1 MEQPRS
7 FLSALWWCDQV
18 ETLAVAIAMA
28 LVLKF
33 FVIEAYQIPTGSM
46 QPTMLGDAGADVR
59 DRVLA
64 DKLCTMLRDPRRYE
78 VMIFRFPWDERRLYV
93 KRIVG
98 LPGETLE
105 IQGGDLWAD
114 GKIAR
119 KPDQVN
125 DTVFKTIFPVHEGG
139 MDVGRAFSAGA
150 GVTVAGNRA
159 SFAADA
165 TGELRLRETVRA
177 DYLHGYDPAWKIQPP
192 AVVEGLDTPV
202 SDLELDARV
211 AFGPGATELSI
222 AFTSD
227 EGDTVLRLT
236 PGPASGGGEA
246 QAVLSLQP
254 EGGGPAREL
263 GRRSLPAGE
272 LRAGGT
278 VRVVARD
285 ADRQFVLFVDGDEW
299 LRVAD
304 DASGPRTDHP
314 RKALVAVALRGG
326 GEVDEL
332 VVRRDIFYLPA
343 RETRQKRWEIPDDS
357 YFAMGDNTQGSYDS
371 RGWRLRTYTFKPGT
385 VRDGSGNPVMS
396 WTGFDFDNQ
405 RAPDANP
412 RKLGGGRL
420 SFADIHGDS
429 VEFNDRDVVR
439 EDRQQVPFID
449 RRNLLGKA
457 IAVFWPVF
465 RPFRWAMEVWD

>member
-1 MEQPRS
+1 MAGPRS
-7 FLSALWWCDQV
+7 FGTAFWWCDQV

-46 QPTMLGDAGADVR
+46 QPTMMGDAATGIQ

-105 IQGGDLWAD
+105 IAGGDLWAD

-125 DTVFKTIFPVHEGG
+125 DSVFKAIFPVHDEG

-150 GVTVAGNRA
+150 GVTVSGQRA
-159 SFAADA
+159 TFAPDA

-192 AVVEGLDTPV
+192 PVVEGLETPV

-211 AFGPGATELSI
+211 AFGPAATEL
-222 AFTSD
+222 ALTFTSD
-227 EGDTVLRLT
+227 EGETVLRLT
-236 PGPASGGGEA
+236 PAPAAGSEA
-246 QAVLSLQP
+246 LAVLSLQP
-254 EGGGPAREL
+254 ADGGPAREL
-263 GRRSLPAGE
+263 GRRAGPAGE

-278 VRVVARD
+278 ARVKARD
-285 ADRQFVLFVDGDEW
+285 ADRQLVLWVDGDEW

-304 DASGPRTDHP
+304 DVSGPRTDHP
-314 RKALVAVALRGG
+314 RKALAALSLRGG

-332 VVRRDIFYLPA
+332 VVRRDIYYLPA
-343 RETRQKRWEIPDDS
+343 RETRQRRWEIPEDS

-371 RGWRLRTYTFKPGT
+371 RSWRMLEFDLRDR
-385 VRDGSGNPVMS
+385 VIR
-396 WTGFDFDNQ
+396 GFDFDN
-405 RAPDANP
+405 RTAPDCNP
-412 RKLGGGRL
+412 RKLPDGRL
-420 SFADIHGDS
+420 VFADVHGN
-429 VEFNDRDVVR
+429 EFTFSEAELVGPPKT
-439 EDRQQVPFID
+439 EPAPFIH
-449 RRNLLGKA
+449 RRFLLGKA
-457 IAVFWPVF
+457 VAVFWPIPPF
-465 RPFRWAMEVWD
+465 GPFRWKLIR

>member
-1 MEQPRS
+1 MGRPRD
-7 FLSALWWCDQV
+7 LWLCDQV

-105 IQGGDLWAD
+105 ILGGDLWAD

-125 DTVFKTIFPVHEGG
+125 DSVFKAIFPVHDGG
-139 MDVGRAFSAGA
+139 MDVGRAFSAGP
-150 GVTVAGNRA
+150 GVTVSGNRA
-159 SFAADA
+159 SFAPDA

-192 AVVEGLDTPV
+192 PVVEGLDTPV

-211 AFGPGATELSI
+211 ALGPGASELSI

-227 EGDTVLRLT
+227 EGDTVLT
-236 PGPASGGGEA
+236 FEVPDATGEPEV
-246 QAVLSLQP
+246 VLSLRP
-254 EGGGPAREL
+254 ADGGPAREL
-263 GRRSLPAGE
+263 GRRSVPGRIGRPGSRFDL
-272 LRAGGT
+272 
-278 VRVVARD
+278 VARD

-304 DASGPRTDHP
+304 DASGPRADHP

-326 GEVDEL
+326 GELDEL

-371 RGWRLRTYTFKPGT
+371 RSWRMLEFDLKDR
-385 VRDGSGNPVMS
+385 VIR
-396 WTGFDFDNQ
+396 GFDFDN
-405 RAPDANP
+405 RTAPDCNP
-412 RKLGGGRL
+412 RRLPDGRMV
-420 SFADIHGDS
+420 FADVHGN
-429 VEFNDRDVVR
+429 EFTFSEADLAGPPRS
-439 EDRQQVPFID
+439 EPAPFIH
-449 RRNLLGKA
+449 RRYLLGKA
-457 IAVFWPVF
+457 VAVFWPIPPF
-465 RPFRWAMEVWD
+465 GPFRWKLIR

>member
-1 MEQPRS
+1 MSRPVD
-7 FLSALWWCDQV
+7 LWIGDQV

-33 FVIEAYQIPTGSM
+33 FVVEAYQIPTGSM

-105 IQGGDLWAD
+105 ILGGDLWAD

-125 DTVFKTIFPVHEGG
+125 DSVFKSIFPVHDGG

-150 GVTVAGNRA
+150 GVTVSGGRA
-159 SFAADA
+159 TFAPDA

-192 AVVEGLDTPV
+192 PVVEGPDTPV

-211 AFGPGATELSI
+211 ALGPGATELSI
-222 AFTSD
+222 TFTSD

-236 PGPASGGGEA
+236 PGPAGGGGEA
-246 QAVLSLQP
+246 QAVLSLEP
-254 EGGGPAREL
+254 DGGGPAREL
-263 GRRSLPAGE
+263 GRRSLPADG

-278 VRVVARD
+278 ARIQARD

-304 DASGPRTDHP
+304 DTSGPRTDHP

-326 GEVDEL
+326 GEVDEIA
-332 VVRRDIFYLPA
+332 VKRDIFYLPA
-343 RETRQKRWEIPDDS
+343 RETRQRRWEIPDDS

-371 RGWRLRTYTFKPGT
+371 RSWRLLEYDLKDRAI
-385 VRDGSGNPVMS
+385 R
-396 WTGFDFDNQ
+396 GFDFDN
-405 RAPDANP
+405 RTAPDCNP
-412 RKLGGGRL
+412 RKLADGRIV
-420 SFADIHGDS
+420 FADVHGN
-429 VEFNDRDVVR
+429 EFNFSEADLTGPPKH
-439 EDRQQVPFID
+439 EPAPFID
-449 RRNLLGKA
+449 RRYLLGKA
-457 IAVFWPVF
+457 VAVFWPIPPF
-465 RPFRWAMEVWD
+465 GPFRWKLIR